1 MYIYL
6 VIVYNNY
13 ESIVLST
20 HFSACVLL
28 TYLNDCFVKLA
39 EKFECKQENKT
50 VMLLNMQSLF
60 LANISLIHTLMH
72 FNYLIIQKLNEK
84 VAFLFISNEFG
95 FVIRINRFQ

>member
-1 MYIYL
+1 
-6 VIVYNNY
+6 
-13 ESIVLST
+13 
-20 HFSACVLL
+20 
-28 TYLNDCFVKLA
+28 
-39 EKFECKQENKT
+39 
-50 VMLLNMQSLF
+50 MQSLF